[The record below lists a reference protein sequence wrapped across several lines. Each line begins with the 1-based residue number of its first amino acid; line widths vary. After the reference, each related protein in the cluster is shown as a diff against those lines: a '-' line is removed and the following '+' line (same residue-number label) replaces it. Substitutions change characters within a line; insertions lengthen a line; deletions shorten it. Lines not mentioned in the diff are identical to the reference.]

1 MTILSQLTA
10 IGVAGLSLPAALTVV
25 YLFSADSAR
34 RARAMRVLR
43 LLLRR

>member
-1 MTILSQLTA
+1 MTILSQLTVA
-10 IGVAGLSLPAALTVV
+10 GVVGLSLPAVLTAV